1 MLMDF
6 IVFLWFNEDEELLIV
21 FVFGFI
27 YNHIPNIQAISKN
40 VHVIFI

>member
-1 MLMDF
+1 MLMGL
-6 IVFLWFNEDEELLIV
+6 IVFLWLNEDEELLIV

-27 YNHIPNIQAISKN
+27 YNNIPNIQAISKY

>member
-1 MLMDF
+1 MLMGF

-21 FVFGFI
+21 LVFGFI
-27 YNHIPNIQAISKN
+27 YNHIPNIQAISLH